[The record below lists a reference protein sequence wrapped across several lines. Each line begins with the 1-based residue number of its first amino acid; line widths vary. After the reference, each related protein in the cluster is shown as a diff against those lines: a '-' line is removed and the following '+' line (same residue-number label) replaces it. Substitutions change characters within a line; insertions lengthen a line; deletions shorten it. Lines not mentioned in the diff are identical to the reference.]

1 MDRVHHRVDLPDAED
16 DGTMRNVEFKAELRD
31 LKLALPIC
39 LELGA
44 KIVGTLEQTDTYY
57 RIADARL
64 KKRETVGEPTEWIFY
79 QRPNESKPK
88 LSQFMIYSEA
98 EAQERF
104 GVAPLPLW
112 LVVKKSRELLL
123 YGNVRI
129 HLDRVEGLGDF
140 IEMEAMVTKGCGE
153 AACREAIA
161 RLRGALAPVLGEPI
175 SCGYSDLLAQAAEQ
189 PAA

>member
-1 MDRVHHRVDLPDAED
+1 MDRVHHRVGLPDAQD

-31 LKLALPIC
+31 LTLALPIC

-44 KIVGTLEQTDTYY
+44 KMVGTLEQTDTYY
-57 RIADARL
+57 RVADARL

-79 QRPNESKPK
+79 QRPDESKPK

-98 EAQERF
+98 EAHERF
-104 GVAPLPLW
+104 GISPLPVW

-129 HLDRVEGLGDF
+129 HLDRVEELGDF
-140 IEMEAMVTKGCGE
+140 IEMEAMVTKACGE
-153 AACREAIA
+153 AACRDAIA
-161 RLRGALAPVLGEPI
+161 RLRAALAPVLGEPI
-175 SCGYSDLLAQAAEQ
+175 SCGYSDLLARAAEQ